1 MEMRRPSCSNS
12 LPRSEAQIRLCPEKL
27 DESSSNDV
35 QRLPPVDGGFQAW
48 MFLAAC
54 VMIEALIWGFAF
66 AFGVFQKYYHA
77 HESFQDSNMVAVI
90 GTCAT
95 GISYLS
101 CPLVIAAMILLPQWG
116 RWFSSFGLIIMC
128 LSLALGSF
136 SSNITHLVL
145 SQGVGFGIGGCI
157 AYSPSILY
165 MDEWFVHRRGLAFG
179 ITWAGSGV
187 SGIIFPIGLEKLL
200 NRFGFET
207 TLRVISVVVFLL
219 AAPFIYFHKPR
230 LPVRKTV
237 DYQRLNFRFLMT
249 RIFCIY
255 QLGNII
261 EALGFFLPGIYLP
274 TYARSIGATGF
285 LSSLTVTLLNLASVF
300 GSVTMGHL
308 ADRYHAITCI
318 TISTVGSTLAVFFLW
333 GFASSLPTLFVF
345 SIAYG
350 LFAGCYSATWAGIT
364 HEVRRVDPSA
374 DATMIF
380 SVIAFGRGIGNVV
393 SGPLSEAIVSVDSWK
408 GSAIAGYGSGYGL
421 IILCTGLSCL
431 LSGVCIVA
439 HHTKCI

>member
-27 DESSSNDV
+27 DETSSNDV

-77 HESFQDSNMVAVI
+77 HEPFQDSNMVAVI

-274 TYARSIGATGF
+274 TYARSIGATDF

>member
-1 MEMRRPSCSNS
+1 MDRRRPSCSDS
-12 LPRSEAQIRLCPEKL
+12 LPRSEAQIRLCPEKF
-27 DESSSNDV
+27 DKSSADDGPK
-35 QRLPPVDGGFQAW
+35 LAPVDGGFQAW

-66 AFGVFQKYYHA
+66 SFGVFQKYYHD
-77 HESFQDSNMVAVI
+77 HEAFQDSSMVAVI

-101 CPLVIAAMILLPQWG
+101 CPLVIIAMILLPRWG
-116 RWFSSFGLIIMC
+116 RWFSSVGLTIMC

-136 SSNITHLVL
+136 STNVTHLVL
-145 SQGVGFGIGGCI
+145 SQGVGFGVGGCI

-165 MDEWFVHRRGLAFG
+165 MDEWFVNRRGLAFG

-200 NRFGFET
+200 GRYGFET
-207 TLRVISVVVFLL
+207 TLRVISVIVFLL
-219 AAPFIYFHKPR
+219 AAPFIYFHRPR
-230 LPVRKTV
+230 LPARRTV
-237 DYQRLNFRFLMT
+237 DYQRLNFRFLTT
-249 RIFCIY
+249 RIFCFY

-274 TYARSIGATGF
+274 SYARSIGATDF

-308 ADRYHAITCI
+308 TDRYHAITCI
-318 TISTVGSTLAVFFLW
+318 TISTIGSTLSVFFLW
-333 GFASSLPTLFVF
+333 GFSTSLPTLLVF

-374 DATMIF
+374 DATIIF
-380 SVIAFGRGIGNVV
+380 GVIAFGRGVGNVV
-393 SGPLSEAIVSVDSWK
+393 SGPLSEAIL
-408 GSAIAGYGSGYGL
+408 GPLAESAVAGYGSGYGL

-439 HHTKCI
+439 HYMKCI